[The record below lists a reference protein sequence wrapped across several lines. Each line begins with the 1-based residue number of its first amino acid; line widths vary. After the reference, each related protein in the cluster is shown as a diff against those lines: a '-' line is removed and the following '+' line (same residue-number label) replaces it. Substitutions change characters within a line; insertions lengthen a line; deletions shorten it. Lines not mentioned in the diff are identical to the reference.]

1 MATLSFTSHVDLD
14 GTTEQGDLDTPVTL
28 TITGDKVFATKSIVT
43 GNTLDVLWTTGEGG
57 LATFDVAVI
66 TTDNDIW
73 VEFRTEQGTPEFV
86 TLEVTASNPLVLTS
100 DNLGGFTTAR
110 LDGAALVD
118 DTDYGQVDRI
128 SVQNDGANTAIVTTR
143 LYT

>member
-14 GTTEQGDLDTPVTL
+14 SVTEQGSLVTPVTL
-28 TITGDKVFATKSIVT
+28 TITGDKVFATKSVVT

-66 TTDNDIW
+66 TTDNDVWI
-73 VEFRTEQGTPEFV
+73 EFRTEQGTPEFV
-86 TLEVTASNPLVLTS
+86 TLEVTSTNPLILTS

-128 SVQNDGANTAIVTTR
+128 SVQNDGASTAIVSVR